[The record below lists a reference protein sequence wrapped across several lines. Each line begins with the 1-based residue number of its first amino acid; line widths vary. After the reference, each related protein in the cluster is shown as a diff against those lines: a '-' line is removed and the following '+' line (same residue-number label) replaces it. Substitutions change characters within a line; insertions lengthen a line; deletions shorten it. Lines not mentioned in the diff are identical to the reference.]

1 VEEDQTN
8 AEEIDEKKERRER
21 KEARDG
27 DRWEGK
33 TVLLN

>member
-8 AEEIDEKKERRER
+8 AEEIDEKKERREW